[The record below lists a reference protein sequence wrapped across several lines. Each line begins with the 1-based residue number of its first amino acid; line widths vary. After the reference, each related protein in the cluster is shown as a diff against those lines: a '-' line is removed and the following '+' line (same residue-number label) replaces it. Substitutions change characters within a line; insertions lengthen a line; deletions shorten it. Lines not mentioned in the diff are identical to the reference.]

1 MTEKNMTEENITE
14 KNITEKNITEK
25 INNITLNFEEITDLT
40 IPQLLEDNDIML
52 KMEEGTGSTSTTKVS
67 DTVKPIEQ
75 LENYINLKADNNF
88 DYDSEDENLLHLMD
102 NMRIKNMPPF
112 KKLEFKDVEY
122 KIDQSYS
129 DINHKYSSALDI
141 LASYLKGHK
150 IIWKLNFIVKL
161 I

>member
-1 MTEKNMTEENITE
+1 MTEKNMTEENITEKNITE

-88 DYDSEDENLLHLMD
+88 DYDSED
-102 NMRIKNMPPF
+102 
-112 KKLEFKDVEY
+112 
-122 KIDQSYS
+122 
-129 DINHKYSSALDI
+129 
-141 LASYLKGHK
+141 
-150 IIWKLNFIVKL
+150 
-161 I
+161 